1 MSLKDVRN
9 IRIGVYNIV
18 FNGVDLGHTL
28 DGVEVEVERNF
39 QDLTVDKYG
48 DSPVDM
54 AVTGHKATIKCKF
67 AEPIAELLERINH
80 EGLNQSGTLG
90 KKIGF
95 GTDAGD
101 LLGKYAARL
110 NLHPVERAD
119 VAEDI
124 VYYKA
129 VNTGNIALAGKVK
142 DQRVIEATFVALV
155 DESQPSGRRLGHFG
169 LTDIS

>member
-1 MSLKDVRN
+1 MSLKQVAN
-9 IRIGVYNIV
+9 IRIGVYTIT

-28 DGVEVEVERNF
+28 DGVDIEVERNF
-39 QDLTVDKYG
+39 QDLVVDKYG

-54 AVTGHKATIKCKF
+54 AVTGHKATIKCRF

-80 EGLNQSGTLG
+80 EGLNQIGTAG
-90 KKIGF
+90 RKIGF
-95 GTDAGD
+95 GTDAGI
-101 LLGKYAARL
+101 LLRQFSAL
-110 NLHPVERAD
+110 LTLHPVERTD

-129 VNTGNIALAGKVK
+129 VNTGNITLAGKVK
-142 DQRVIEATFVALV
+142 DQRAVEATFVALI

-169 LTDIS
+169 LTNIS